1 MGPGHTI
8 CPSGQ
13 LTGQCII
20 QLPAFSGI
28 QTSGPIWFPFLGSV
42 GPAQVCCPSPQLAGQ
57 KARPPS
63 LMRKW
68 NKCQHVSMGHF
79 KHILGKLGTE
89 GTLKQFFYSQFGKFL
104 FQVKVMAPMP

>member
-1 MGPGHTI
+1 MGAAHIIPGASQVGGSGQSILFVAAGQPVSIGKQRDGVGQLSGPMGPGHTI

-42 GPAQVCCPSPQLAGQ
+42 GPAQVCCP
-57 KARPPS
+57 
-63 LMRKW
+63 
-68 NKCQHVSMGHF
+68 
-79 KHILGKLGTE
+79 
-89 GTLKQFFYSQFGKFL
+89 
-104 FQVKVMAPMP
+104 